1 MATSAPPV
9 APSPS
14 KELLVDDV
22 YPRSCSASPPTDTIW
37 NLVAS
42 FVTTATT
49 PFSPRVPENGV
60 GLHVLDRRHGR
71 VLFEKFAEGWG
82 EESSLVVWD
91 PVADLHE
98 EVRLPEAFRLDAFN
112 FTATVLCDTPGCDH
126 LGCHGG
132 YVGHVRLHYASASG
146 AWTASP
152 AAAAAAAVA
161 DEDDWGFLET
171 APATLVGST
180 LYFRSPGRTLLY
192 QFGDEVEQLAYVDIP
207 PFITQQACGT
217 VLMPAADG
225 RLSFAAMYGG
235 AGAGDM
241 RIQFWET
248 EVHAGGDVDWVHI
261 QNALVKIPVPGVQPI
276 GVAASSLF
284 IRTQDDGIISID
296 VGSGRFQKLP
306 QPGATQISAL
316 VPFMSFGTPSDG
328 GNEKSGSI
336 EVSGPRYADAVPV
349 SDSNNSDD
357 AKEEETASSQILL
370 TS

>member
-1 MATSAPPV
+1 MIGYIHDGGEGHHLESGCELRHHRHHPLQPARARERRRSPCPGQTPRPRALREVRRGMGRGIVARRMGPRRRPSRGGAPAGGVPV
-9 APSPS
+9 GRLQLHRHRPLRHPGMRP
-14 KELLVDDV
+14 
-22 YPRSCSASPPTDTIW
+22 PR
-37 NLVAS
+37 L
-42 FVTTATT
+42 
-49 PFSPRVPENGV
+49 PRRPVPRGV
-60 GLHVLDRRHGR
+60 RRHPR
-71 VLFEKFAEGWG
+71 
-82 EESSLVVWD
+82 
-91 PVADLHE
+91 
-98 EVRLPEAFRLDAFN
+98 R
-112 FTATVLCDTPGCDH
+112 
-126 LGCHGG
+126 GG